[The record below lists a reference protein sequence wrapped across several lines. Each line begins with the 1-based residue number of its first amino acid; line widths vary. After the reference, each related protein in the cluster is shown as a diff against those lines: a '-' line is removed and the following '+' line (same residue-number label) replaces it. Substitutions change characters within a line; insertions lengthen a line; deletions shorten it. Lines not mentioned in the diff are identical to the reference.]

1 MAKLLEK
8 NETKAFGKAVLGEQ
22 STSGYSASR
31 LSVVCLLTVCR
42 KQLINYQLGV

>member
-1 MAKLLEK
+1 M
-8 NETKAFGKAVLGEQ
+8 AVLGEQ

-42 KQLINYQLGV
+42 KQLMNYQLGV